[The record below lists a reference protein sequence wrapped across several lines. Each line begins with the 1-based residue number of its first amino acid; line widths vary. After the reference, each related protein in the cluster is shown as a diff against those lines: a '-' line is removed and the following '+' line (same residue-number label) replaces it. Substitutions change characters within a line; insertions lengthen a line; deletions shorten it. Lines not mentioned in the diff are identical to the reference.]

1 MKYLPIGIQ
10 SLSQIYE
17 KNAIYV
23 DKTRMIHLLT
33 QAGKVYFL
41 SRPRRFGKS
50 LVLSTIKELF
60 KGNKTLFEKL
70 WIVNHWDWSKKNPV
84 LHISFDATAY
94 SSLGMNAAIQAELD
108 EYAKDNEIILESTDL
123 KLKFRELLKKM
134 CAKSGK
140 VVLLIDEYD
149 KPITDFLEKGTM
161 EQAKMNQSVLREFYS
176 VLKNADDLLQF
187 VFITGVSKFSKVS
200 LFSDLNNL
208 NDITLAPEYA
218 ALTGYT
224 VHELTYY
231 FDDYLKAIEK
241 RLKLSRAKLIELMS
255 LWYDGYSWDGET
267 RLYNPFGILNFL
279 SNKVFRNYWFATGS
293 PTFLVKQMREK
304 IIYDVENTVTN
315 TTILDKYSLDNIE
328 LTALLFQAGY
338 LTVKSMDEMT
348 GDMVLD
354 YPNKEVRQ
362 SMYQFLIDD
371 LAYNPRRTHTGMT
384 ILDLQKAL
392 IANDL
397 GGVRAVLNGLLA
409 DLPAETYEHSSE
421 GLYHGLIHLIFSY
434 LGMTAQ
440 SEVHSAKGRADAVV
454 QTLTHIYIF
463 EFKFNKTAQAGLDQ
477 IQNQG
482 YARKYRTTQKIIIG
496 IGVNFNKTEREIDD
510 WKEHLF

>member
-1 MKYLPIGIQ
+1 
-10 SLSQIYE
+10 
-17 KNAIYV
+17 
-23 DKTRMIHLLT
+23 
-33 QAGKVYFL
+33 
-41 SRPRRFGKS
+41 
-50 LVLSTIKELF
+50 
-60 KGNKTLFEKL
+60 
-70 WIVNHWDWSKKNPV
+70 
-84 LHISFDATAY
+84 
-94 SSLGMNAAIQAELD
+94 
-108 EYAKDNEIILESTDL
+108 
-123 KLKFRELLKKM
+123 LLKKL

-149 KPITDFLEKGTM
+149 KPIIDFLETSTI
-161 EQAKMNQSVLREFYS
+161 EQAKINQAVLREFYS
-176 VLKNADDLLQF
+176 VLKNADNLLQF

-218 ALTGYT
+218 TLTGYT

-231 FDDYLKAIEK
+231 FDDYLKLIEK
-241 RLKLSRAKLIELMS
+241 KLKLSRTQLIELMRV
-255 LWYDGYSWDGET
+255 WYDGYSWDGET
-267 RLYNPFGILNFL
+267 RVYNPFGTLNFL
-279 SNKVFRNYWFATGS
+279 SNKVFRNYWFSTGS

-328 LTALLFQAGY
+328 LTSLLFQTGY

-348 GDMVLD
+348 GDLVLD

-392 IANDL
+392 TANDL
-397 GGVRAVLNGLLA
+397 GGVRAILDGLLG
-409 DLPAETYEHSSE
+409 DLPAETYQHSSE

-434 LGMTAQ
+434 LGMSAQ

-463 EFKFNKTAQAGLDQ
+463 EFKFNKTAQEGLDQ

-482 YARKYRTTQKIIIG
+482 YARKYRTTGKIMIG
-496 IGVNFNKTEREIDD
+496 IGVNFNKTERAIDD
-510 WKEHLF
+510 WKEKIL